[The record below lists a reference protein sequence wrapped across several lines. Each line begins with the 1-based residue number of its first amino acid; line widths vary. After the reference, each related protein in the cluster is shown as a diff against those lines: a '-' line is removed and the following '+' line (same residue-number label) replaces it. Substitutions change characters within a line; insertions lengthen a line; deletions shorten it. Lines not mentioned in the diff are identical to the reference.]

1 MANAILFVGWN
12 RAVVGREKMAMQL
25 YQKSLEYYTKLKE
38 EGKIESFEPVLL
50 SAHGGDLNGFW
61 LIKGNAQKL
70 GEIREDRIFG
80 DLIIEAGF
88 CLEGFG
94 VVGGFV
100 GEGLTGVF
108 SRWSKLVTG

>member
-1 MANAILFVGWN
+1 MADRVLFIGWN
-12 RAVVGREKMAMQL
+12 RAVAGREKQVMQL
-25 YQKSLEYYTKLKE
+25 YQKSLEYYTKLKK

-61 LIKGNAQKL
+61 LIKGSAQKL
-70 GEIREDRIFG
+70 AEIREDREFG
-80 DLIIEAGF
+80 DLITEAAY

-100 GEGLTGVF
+100 GEGLTTVF
-108 SRWSKLVTG
+108 ARWSKLVTG

>member
-1 MANAILFVGWN
+1 MANSVLFVGWN
-12 RAVVGREKMAMQL
+12 RAVVGREKQAMQL
-25 YQKSLEYYTKLKE
+25 FQKCLEYYTKLKE
-38 EGKIESFEPVLL
+38 EDKIESFEPVLL

-61 LIKGNAQKL
+61 LIKGSAQKL
-70 GEIREDRIFG
+70 AEIRQDRIFG

-100 GEGLTGVF
+100 GEGLTSVF
-108 SRWSKLVTG
+108 ARWSKLANG